1 MRNFCIV
8 SLFVLFSCADNV
20 GDDIIASVDDSE
32 LFLSDVLREMPSN
45 IEDSAYF
52 VQYYMDKWIREKLML
67 YHAELN
73 LSIDMKDYEKQIDEY
88 RSSLLIYAYQ
98 QQLLNQNFDTMIS
111 NQSIVDYYNQYQDEF
126 RLNSSIFKGRYI
138 VVNKS
143 APRLSSLSVW
153 YKSNK
158 DEDILELEDYCKQFA
173 QEYYLADSNW
183 QYFSL
188 INNDLPDQIGDD
200 VTFLRNNKSLYLE
213 DKDFR
218 YYIYIKDYKIKG
230 NISPLGLE
238 KEKIRNVLLNK
249 NKINYLS
256 KLEDELYQNGLALDK
271 IKMYK

>member
-8 SLFVLFSCADNV
+8 SLFVLFSCAANV

-126 RLNSSIFKGRYI
+126 RLNSSVFKGRYI

>member
-238 KEKIRNVLLNK
+238 KE
-249 NKINYLS
+249 
-256 KLEDELYQNGLALDK
+256 
-271 IKMYK
+271 

>member
-126 RLNSSIFKGRYI
+126 RLNSSVFKGRYI

-188 INNDLPDQIGDD
+188 INNDLPDQIGDV

-213 DKDFR
+213 GKDFR

>member
-126 RLNSSIFKGRYI
+126 RLNSSVFKGRYI

-213 DKDFR
+213 GKDFR

>member
-45 IEDSAYF
+45 VEDSAYF

-200 VTFLRNNKSLYLE
+200 VTFLRNNRSLYLE

>member
-1 MRNFCIV
+1 MRNFCVV
-8 SLFVLFSCADNV
+8 SLFVLFSCADNI
-20 GDDIIASVDDSE
+20 GDDIIASVGDSE

-143 APRLSSLSVW
+143 APRLSSLSVL

-158 DEDILELEDYCKQFA
+158 DEDLLELEDYCKQFA

-183 QYFSL
+183 QYFYL
-188 INNDLPDQIGDD
+188 INNNLPNQIGDA
-200 VTFLRNNKSLYLE
+200 VTFLRNNKNLYLE
-213 DKDFR
+213 DEDFR

>member
-1 MRNFCIV
+1 MRDYFIL

-20 GDDIIASVDDSE
+20 GDDRIASVGDSE
-32 LFLSDVLREMPSN
+32 LFLSDILREMPSN

-52 VQYYMDKWIREKLML
+52 VQYYMDKWIREQLML

-111 NQSIVDYYNQYQDEF
+111 DQSILDYYNQYQDEF

-143 APRLSSLSVW
+143 APRLSYLSIW

-158 DEDILELEDYCKQFA
+158 DEEFLELEDYCKQFA

-188 INNDLPDQIGDD
+188 INNNLPDQIEDE
-200 VTFLRNNKSLYLE
+200 VSFLRNNKSLYLE
-213 DKDFR
+213 DENFR

-271 IKMYK
+271 IKIYK

>member
-213 DKDFR
+213 GKDFR

>member
-1 MRNFCIV
+1 MKIILENISKKYNKKYVIKNFSYEFKNKYYSITG
-8 SLFVLFSCADNV
+8 SNGSGKTTLLN
-20 GDDIIASVDDSE
+20 IILGYISPNSGSVTYYENNSKIKDDSFGFFSFAAPYQE
-32 LFLSDVLREMPSN
+32 IIEEFTLNEIIHFHFKFLNPINKMREN
-45 IEDSAYF
+45 EVI
-52 VQYYMDKWIREKLML
+52 
-67 YHAELN
+67 
-73 LSIDMKDYEKQIDEY
+73 
-88 RSSLLIYAYQ
+88 
-98 QQLLNQNFDTMIS
+98 
-111 NQSIVDYYNQYQDEF
+111 
-126 RLNSSIFKGRYI
+126 NS
-138 VVNKS
+138 
-143 APRLSSLSVW
+143 
-153 YKSNK
+153 
-158 DEDILELEDYCKQFA
+158 LELEDYCKQFA

-200 VTFLRNNKSLYLE
+200 VTFLRNNRSLYLE

>member
-126 RLNSSIFKGRYI
+126 RLNSSVFKGRYI

-256 KLEDELYQNGLALDK
+256 KLEDELYQNGLALGK

>member
-8 SLFVLFSCADNV
+8 SLFVLFSCAANV

-111 NQSIVDYYNQYQDEF
+111 
-126 RLNSSIFKGRYI
+126 IF
-138 VVNKS
+138 
-143 APRLSSLSVW
+143 
-153 YKSNK
+153 
-158 DEDILELEDYCKQFA
+158 
-173 QEYYLADSNW
+173 
-183 QYFSL
+183 
-188 INNDLPDQIGDD
+188 
-200 VTFLRNNKSLYLE
+200 
-213 DKDFR
+213 
-218 YYIYIKDYKIKG
+218 
-230 NISPLGLE
+230 LG
-238 KEKIRNVLLNK
+238 
-249 NKINYLS
+249 
-256 KLEDELYQNGLALDK
+256 
-271 IKMYK
+271 

>member
-188 INNDLPDQIGDD
+188 INNDFPDQIGDD